1 MILGNTLKSFTF
13 ETNLNSYLLKNN
25 IIILII
31 ILSIT
36 FSFSACNAVKYVP
49 ENEHLLIKNSVTVNN
64 KKNVDSEISDYIAQR
79 PNQLVLGIPLQL
91 HIHNLGNKNF
101 NNDFDA
107 WKAEYPK
114 RYNFT
119 STLFSEKQARGIVK
133 FKYDG
138 NQWLLKSGEE
148 PVILDNKKTKQT
160 VDNLVQHYFNEGF
173 FKATVDSEEKEI
185 KNKRIKVN
193 YKIETGQPY
202 ILDSVRTDISSKIL
216 DSIYT
221 QSKEESLIKKG
232 NQFKLSSFIDEQNRL
247 TSLFRNSGV
256 YRFNKNAITFEADSS
271 NYKASIELLINDSIA
286 NIPFKIQKIR
296 EIKVYPDYSF
306 QAKDAPISDTLY
318 YKGYQFLTKNKL
330 RYNPKYLLNAIFI
343 EPNDLYN
350 DNTRELSRKGL
361 RSLNNFRSVDIKYTE
376 LENDELEASI
386 YLTPLKKYGIGF
398 NTELTH
404 SNVRQ
409 LGTLAKVS
417 FSNRNIF
424 KGAETLKLSVQG
436 SFIDSQDAAENDK
449 LLNAWEIGAD
459 ISLEIPRFL
468 SPFKHSR
475 FLAKGKSPNTIFTLG
490 TSLQKNIGLDKQR
503 FTGIIDYSWDAS
515 KTTKHSFQI
524 LNAQFIRNLN
534 PDQYFYV
541 YSYEYGE
548 LEDIQDAYF
557 PDYDLTEDNALDFIN
572 DEMTPEFGEEHPD
585 DYETALNIESRYY
598 IITENAFIPT
608 VAYTYTYTNRK
619 NFNDNSFSFFRAR
632 IAAAGNIT
640 TAVVK
645 QTDSDNVKTLFNT
658 PIAQY
663 IRTDLEYK
671 KFWELNVENIL
682 AFRSFLGVAIP
693 YGNSETIPFSRSYFI
708 GGPNDLRAWKVYDL
722 GPGSTQSGLEYN
734 VGSLKF
740 LSSLEY
746 RFEILNSMKGA
757 LFVDAGNIWDITSSD
772 LNPSEA
778 KFTGFESLKDIAV
791 GSGFGL
797 RYDFSFILIRLDL
810 GFKTYEPYLENG
822 DKWLKNYN
830 FGHAVYN
837 FGISYP
843 F

>member
-1 MILGNTLKSFTF
+1 MGNTLKSFTF

-25 IIILII
+25 FIILII

-49 ENEHLLIKNSVTVNN
+49 EDEHLLVKNLVTVNA
-64 KKNVDSEISDYIAQR
+64 KKNVDNEISDYIVQR
-79 PNQLVLGIPLQL
+79 PNQLVLGVPLQL
-91 HIHNLGNKNF
+91 HIHNLGNKDF
-101 NNDFDA
+101 NTDFEA
-107 WKAEYPK
+107 WKTAYPK
-114 RYNFT
+114 RYNLT
-119 STLFSEKQARGIVK
+119 STLFSDKQARGLRK

-138 NQWLLKSGEE
+138 NQWFLKSGEE

-160 VDNLVQHYFNEGF
+160 IDNLVQHYFNEGF
-173 FKATVDSEEKEI
+173 FKATVNSEEEEV
-185 KNKRIKVN
+185 KNKKIKVN
-193 YKIETGQPY
+193 YIIETGDPY
-202 ILDSVRTDISSKIL
+202 ILDSVKTDINSKIL
-216 DSIYT
+216 DSIYS
-221 QSKEESLIKKG
+221 QSKDQSFIKKG

-247 TSLFRNSGV
+247 TNLFRNSGV

-286 NIPFKIQKIR
+286 NIPFKIQKIKDV
-296 EIKVYPDYSF
+296 KVYTDYSF
-306 QAKDAPISDTLY
+306 QAKDDPITDTIY
-318 YKGYQFLTKNKL
+318 YKGYQFLSKHKL

-343 EPNDLYN
+343 ESEQLYK
-350 DNTRELSRKGL
+350 DDSRELSRKGL
-361 RSLNNFRSVDIKYTE
+361 RSLNNFRSVDIKYAE

-404 SNVRQ
+404 SNVRPV
-409 LGTLAKVS
+409 GTLAKIS
-417 FSNRNIF
+417 FLNRNAF

-436 SFIDSQDAAENDK
+436 SFIDSKDAAEDEGFFD
-449 LLNAWEIGAD
+449 AWEIGAD
-459 ISLEIPRFL
+459 ISLDIPRFL
-468 SPFKHSR
+468 SPFNFKK
-475 FLAKGKSPNTIFTLG
+475 FLAKGKSPKTTFTLG

-503 FTGIIDYSWDAS
+503 FTGIIDYNWQAS

-524 LNAQFIRNLN
+524 LNAQFIKNLN

-541 YSYEYGE
+541 YTYEYGE
-548 LEDIQDAYF
+548 LEDIQEAYF
-557 PDYDLTEDNALDFIN
+557 PDYPLTEDNALDFID
-572 DEMTPEFGEEHPD
+572 DEITPEFGEEHPD
-585 DYETALNIESRYY
+585 DYETAKNIESRYY

-608 VAYTYTYTNRK
+608 IAYTYTYTNRK
-619 NFNDNSFSFFRAR
+619 NFKDNSFSFFKAR

-640 TAVVK
+640 TAVVTEK
-645 QTDSDNVKTLFNT
+645 DSSNVKTLFNT

-693 YGNSETIPFSRSYFI
+693 YGNSQTIPFSRSYFI

-722 GPGSTQSGLEYN
+722 GPGSTQTGLEYN
-734 VGSLKF
+734 VGNLKF

-757 LFVDAGNIWDITSSD
+757 LFVDAGNIWDITDSD

-778 KFTGFESLKDIAV
+778 KFTGFDSLKDIAI
-791 GSGFGL
+791 GSGFGF
-797 RYDFSFILIRLDL
+797 RYDLSFILIRLDL
-810 GFKTYEPYLENG
+810 GFKTYEPYLEKGN
-822 DKWLKNYN
+822 KWLKNYN